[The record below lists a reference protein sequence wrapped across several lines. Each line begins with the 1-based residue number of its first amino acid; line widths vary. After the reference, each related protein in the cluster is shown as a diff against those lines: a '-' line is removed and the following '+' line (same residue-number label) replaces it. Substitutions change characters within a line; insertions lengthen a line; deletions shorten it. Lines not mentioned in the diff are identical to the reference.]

1 MRDYRHTWRR
11 FSSPCLALALVTS
24 SFSAIGI
31 SGANAA
37 AGTITSGGCS
47 AAVGEVL
54 TATISQ
60 VGSDC
65 VIRFTSGS
73 NTWTLPSGVTSV
85 RYLVVAG
92 GGAGGAAGYV
102 DGSGG
107 GGAGGVL
114 AGTFTPGA
122 SSYSIT
128 VGNGGASYNL
138 GAGNHNPANYNGGN
152 STISGTALTTITA
165 IGGGSASSE
174 SNISR
179 AAQNGGSGGGGGGHS
194 GSRGTGTAGPPRQG
208 YDGGATS
215 APGDGGGGGAGA
227 PGGNGNSTNGVTPA
241 RAGGIGVTNDITGTS
256 TYYGGGGG
264 ASGDPRSG
272 LSAGGAGGLGG
283 GGTGASASS
292 GSAPTNGTANTG
304 GGGGGAAGTRDV
316 GSVKAT
322 GAGGSGVVIIRYFGD
337 STAPTI
343 TGPSSA
349 TGATSSQSVQEN
361 STAVHTFTA
370 NESVTWSVSGTDS
383 SFFSITSGG
392 VLTITSR
399 NFEAPADVGTNNTYI
414 VTITATDLGSNVKT
428 QELTVT
434 ITNVNEAPTITNNSS
449 AATNTISQAE
459 NITTVVTYA
468 ASDVDAGASL
478 TFSITGGS
486 DSADFTINSSSGVL
500 AFLANPD
507 FEAPADSDQ
516 NNVYI
521 VEITVSDGSLTDLQ
535 TLTLTITNAN
545 ESASLG
551 APSVS
556 GSVYKG
562 TQITITVT
570 SSAAGKVRFFLGGKR
585 ISGCLSKSTT
595 GSYPSFSAT
604 CAWKPP
610 VTGRQ
615 ILTAQITPTDNTFSA
630 ATSPSTE
637 VRVLKRTVSR

>member
-1 MRDYRHTWRR
+1 MRRSYSA
-11 FSSPCLALALVTS
+11 FLALALVVSTS
-24 SFSAIGI
+24 SVTGVS
-31 SGANAA
+31 SANAA

-47 AAVGEVL
+47 AAVGEVS

-65 VIRFTSGS
+65 VIKFTSGS
-73 NTWTLPSGVTSV
+73 NSWTVPAGVTSV

-92 GGAGGAAGYV
+92 GGGGGAAGYV

-114 AGTFTPGA
+114 AGTFSVGA
-122 SSYSIT
+122 SSYSVS
-128 VGNGGASYNL
+128 VGAGGASTSS
-138 GAGNHNPANYNGGN
+138 GAGSHNPASFNGIN
-152 STISGTALTTITA
+152 SFISGTALTTITA

-174 SNISR
+174 SGFSR
-179 AAQNGGSGGGGGGHS
+179 VAQNGGSGGGGGGYS

-227 PGGNGNSTNGVTPA
+227 PGGNGNSSNGVTPA
-241 RAGGIGVTNDITGTS
+241 RAGGVGVTNDITGTT

-283 GGTGASASS
+283 GGTGANASS
-292 GSAPTNGTANTG
+292 ESAPTNGAVNTG
-304 GGGGGAAGTRDV
+304 GGGGGAAGTSQV
-316 GSVKAT
+316 GSVKPT

-337 STAPTI
+337 ATAPTI

-349 TGATSSQSVQEN
+349 TGATSSISIQES

-370 NESVTWSVSGTDS
+370 NETVTWSLSGTDS
-383 SFFSITSGG
+383 SFFAITSGG
-392 VLTITSR
+392 VLTITAR
-399 NFEAPADVGTNNTYI
+399 NFESPADLGTNNTYE
-414 VTITATDLGSNVKT
+414 VTITATDLGNNLKT
-428 QELTVT
+428 QALTVT
-434 ITNVNEAPTITNNSS
+434 ITNLNEAPTLTNNSS
-449 AATNTISQAE
+449 SATYALTQAE
-459 NITTVVTYA
+459 NITSVVTYA
-468 ASDVDAGASL
+468 ATDVDAGASL
-478 TFSITGGS
+478 SFSITSGS
-486 DSADFTINSSSGVL
+486 DSADFTINSSTGVL
-500 AFLANPD
+500 TFVTSPD
-507 FEAPADSDQ
+507 FEAPIDSDL
-516 NNVYI
+516 NNTYV
-521 VEITVSDGSLTDLQ
+521 VVITVSDGSLTDVQ
-535 TLTLTITNAN
+535 TLTVTITNAN
-545 ESASLG
+545 ESAALS

-556 GSVYKG
+556 GSIYKG

-585 ISGCLSKSTT
+585 ISGCLAKSTS
-595 GSYPSFSAT
+595 GSYPTNTAT

-630 ATSPSTE
+630 STSAGTE
-637 VRVLKRTVSR
+637 VRVLKRVASR

>member
-1 MRDYRHTWRR
+1 MRRSYSA
-11 FSSPCLALALVTS
+11 FLALALVVSTS
-24 SFSAIGI
+24 SVAGVS
-31 SGANAA
+31 SANAA

-47 AAVGEVL
+47 AAVGEVS

-73 NTWTLPSGVTSV
+73 NSWTVPAGVTSV

-114 AGTFTPGA
+114 AGTFSVGA
-122 SSYSIT
+122 SSYSVS
-128 VGNGGASYNL
+128 VGAGGASTSS
-138 GAGNHNPANYNGGN
+138 GAGGHNPANFNGVN
-152 STISGTALTTITA
+152 SFISGTALTTITA

-174 SNISR
+174 SGFSR
-179 AAQNGGSGGGGGGHS
+179 VAQNGGSGGGGGGYS

-227 PGGNGNSTNGVTPA
+227 PGGNGNSSNGVTPA
-241 RAGGIGVTNDITGTS
+241 RAGGVGVTNDITGT
-256 TYYGGGGG
+256 TAYYGGGGG

-283 GGTGASASS
+283 GGTGANASS
-292 GSAPTNGTANTG
+292 ESAPTNGAANTG
-304 GGGGGAAGTRDV
+304 GGGGGAAGTSQV
-316 GSVKAT
+316 GSVKPT

-337 STAPTI
+337 ATAPTI
-343 TGPSSA
+343 TGPTSA
-349 TGATSSQSVQEN
+349 TGATSSISIQEN

-383 SFFSITSGG
+383 SFFAISSGG
-392 VLTITSR
+392 VLTITAR
-399 NFEAPADVGTNNTYI
+399 NFESPADSGTNNTYE
-414 VTITATDLGSNVKT
+414 VTITATDLGNNVKT
-428 QELTVT
+428 QALTVT
-434 ITNVNEAPTITNNSS
+434 ITNLNEAPTLTNNSS
-449 AATNTISQAE
+449 SATYALSQAE
-459 NITTVVTYA
+459 NITSVVTYA
-468 ASDVDAGASL
+468 ATDVDAGASL
-478 TFSITGGS
+478 SFSITSGS
-486 DSADFTINSSSGVL
+486 DSADFTINSSTGVL
-500 AFLANPD
+500 TFVTSPD
-507 FEAPADSDQ
+507 FEAPIDSDL
-516 NNVYI
+516 NNTYV
-521 VEITVSDGSLTDLQ
+521 VVITSSDGSLTDVQ
-535 TLTLTITNAN
+535 TLTVTITNAN
-545 ESASLG
+545 ETASLS
-551 APSVS
+551 APTVS
-556 GSVYKG
+556 GSIYKG

-585 ISGCLSKSTT
+585 ISGCLAKSTS
-595 GSYPSFSAT
+595 GSYPTNTAT

-630 ATSPSTE
+630 STSAGTE
-637 VRVLKRTVSR
+637 VRVLKRVASR

>member
-1 MRDYRHTWRR
+1 MPHLRAS
-11 FSSPCLALALVTS
+11 FLVLALLIS
-24 SFSAIGI
+24 SLSVIGI
-31 SGANAA
+31 SSVNAA

-47 AAVGEVL
+47 ATVGEVS

-60 VGSDC
+60 VGGDC
-65 VIRFTSGS
+65 VIKFLSGS
-73 NTWTLPSGVTSV
+73 NSWTLPAGVTSV

-92 GGAGGAAGYV
+92 GGAGGAAGGN

-114 AGTFTPGA
+114 TGTFTPAAASYSISVGAGGA
-122 SSYSIT
+122 SSS
-128 VGNGGASYNL
+128 AS
-138 GAGNHNPANYNGGN
+138 ATNHNPANFNGAN
-152 STISGTALTTITA
+152 STLSGASLTTITA
-165 IGGGSASSE
+165 IGGGSGSSE
-174 SNISR
+174 STVTRI
-179 AAQNGGSGGGGGGHS
+179 AQNGGSGGGAGGYS
-194 GSRGTGTAGPPRQG
+194 GTAGSGTAGQG
-208 YDGGATS
+208 NSGGAATR
-215 APGDGGGGGAGA
+215 PGDGGGGGAGA
-227 PGGNGNSTNGVTPA
+227 PGGNGNSANGITSA
-241 RAGGIGVTNDITGTS
+241 RAGGVGVTNDITGTT

-264 ASGDPRSG
+264 ASGDARNG
-272 LSAGGAGGLGG
+272 TTGGAGGVGG
-283 GGTGASASS
+283 GGNGANASS
-292 GSAPTNGTANTG
+292 GSAPTSGTANTG
-304 GGGGGAAGTRDV
+304 GGGGGAAGVNPV
-316 GSVKAT
+316 GSVKPT
-322 GAGGSGVVIIRYFGD
+322 GAGGSGVVILRYLGD
-337 STAPTI
+337 VTAPTI

-349 TGATSSQSVQEN
+349 TGSTSSKSIAEN
-361 STAVHTFTA
+361 STVVHTFTA

-459 NITTVVTYA
+459 NITTVVMYA

-521 VEITVSDGSLTDLQ
+521 VEITVSDGALTDLQ

-545 ESASLG
+545 ESASLA

-604 CAWKPP
+604 CVWKPP

-615 ILTAQITPTDNTFSA
+615 ILTAQITPSDNTFSA
-630 ATSPSTE
+630 STSASTE
-637 VRVLKRTVSR
+637 VRVLKRAVTR

>member
-1 MRDYRHTWRR
+1 MPRL
-11 FSSPCLALALVTS
+11 LASFLISVLVTFTS
-24 SFSAIGI
+24 STIGI
-31 SGANAA
+31 SSANAA

-47 AAVGEVL
+47 ATVGEVL

-73 NTWTLPSGVTSV
+73 NSWTVPAGVTSV

-92 GGAGGAAGYV
+92 GGAGGAAGGN

-114 AGTFTPGA
+114 AGTFSVGA
-122 SSYSIT
+122 SSYSMS
-128 VGNGGASYNL
+128 VGAGGASST
-138 GAGNHNPANYNGGN
+138 ASAANHNPANFNGAN
-152 STISGTALTTITA
+152 STLSGASLTTITA
-165 IGGGSASSE
+165 IGGGSGSSE
-174 SNISR
+174 SGVTR
-179 AAQNGGSGGGGGGHS
+179 TAQNGGSGGGAGGYS
-194 GSRGTGTAGPPRQG
+194 GTKGTGTAGPPRQG

-227 PGGNGNSTNGVTPA
+227 PGGNGNSTNSGTAA
-241 RAGGIGVTNDITGTS
+241 RAGGVGVTNDITGTS
-256 TYYGGGGG
+256 TYYAGGGG
-264 ASGDPRSG
+264 ASGDARNGST
-272 LSAGGAGGLGG
+272 GGAGGLGG
-283 GGTGASASS
+283 GGNGAAATSNSAAA
-292 GSAPTNGTANTG
+292 GSGTANTG
-304 GGGGGAAGTRDV
+304 GGGGGAAGSSPV
-316 GSVKAT
+316 GSVKPT
-322 GAGGSGVVIIRYFGD
+322 GAGGSGVVIIRYLGD
-337 STAPTI
+337 VTAPTI

-349 TGATSSQSVQEN
+349 TGATSSISIQEN

-370 NESVTWSVSGTDS
+370 NESVTWSLSGTDS
-383 SFFSITSGG
+383 SFFAITSGG

-399 NFEAPADVGTNNTYI
+399 NFEAPADVGANNTYI

-468 ASDVDAGASL
+468 ATDVDAGSSL

-486 DSADFTINSSSGVL
+486 DSADFTINSSTGVL
-500 AFLANPD
+500 AFLVNPD
-507 FEAPADSDQ
+507 FEAPADSDL
-516 NNVYI
+516 NNIYI
-521 VEITVSDGSLTDLQ
+521 VEITVSDGTLTDTQ

-545 ESASLG
+545 EIASLG
-551 APSVS
+551 APSLS
-556 GSVYKG
+556 GTIYKG
-562 TQITITVT
+562 TQIAITVT
-570 SSAAGKVRFFLGGKR
+570 STAAGKVRFFLGGKR
-585 ISGCLSKSTT
+585 IAGCLSKSAT

-604 CAWKPP
+604 CTWKPP

-615 ILTAQITPTDNTFSA
+615 ILTAQITPTSNTFSA
-630 ATSPSTE
+630 ATSASTE
-637 VRVLKRTVSR
+637 VRVLKRAGTR

>member
-1 MRDYRHTWRR
+1 MLAVVA
-11 FSSPCLALALVTS
+11 SLSPVIMPAT
-24 SFSAIGI
+24 
-31 SGANAA
+31 ANAA
-37 AGTITSGGCS
+37 AGTITSGACS

-73 NTWTLPSGVTSV
+73 NSWTLPVGVTSV

-92 GGAGGAAGYV
+92 GGAGGAAGGV

-128 VGNGGASYNL
+128 VGNGGASYNSS
-138 GAGNHNPANYNGGN
+138 AINHNPANYNGGN
-152 STISGTALTTITA
+152 SIISGVALTTITA
-165 IGGGSASSE
+165 FGGGSASSE

-194 GSRGTGTAGPPRQG
+194 GARGTGTAGPPRQG
-208 YDGGATS
+208 YDGGATTQ
-215 APGDGGGGGAGA
+215 PGDGGGGGAGA
-227 PGGNGNSTNGVTPA
+227 PGGNGNSANGVTPA
-241 RAGGIGVTNDITGTS
+241 RTGGIGVANDITGTS

-272 LSAGGAGGLGG
+272 LTAGGAGGLGG
-283 GGTGASASS
+283 GGSGANASS
-292 GSAPTNGTANTG
+292 GSAPTNGIANTG
-304 GGGGGAAGTRDV
+304 GGGGGAAGSSPV
-316 GSVKAT
+316 GSVKPT
-322 GAGGSGVVIIRYFGD
+322 GAGGSGVVIVRYFSD

-383 SFFSITSGG
+383 SFFAITSGG

-399 NFEAPADVGTNNTYI
+399 NFEAPADVGANNTYI
-414 VTITATDLGSNVKT
+414 VTISATDVGSNATT
-428 QELTVT
+428 QILTVT
-434 ITNVNEAPTITNNSS
+434 ITNVNEAPSITNNSS
-449 AATNTISQAE
+449 SATFAFSQLE
-459 NITTVVTYA
+459 NSTSVVTYA
-468 ASDVDAGASL
+468 ATDVDAGSSL
-478 TFSITGGS
+478 SFSISGGS
-486 DSADFTINSSSGVL
+486 DSADFTINSGSGVL
-500 AFLANPD
+500 AFTANPD

-521 VEITVSDGSLTDLQ
+521 VEISVSDGLLSDTQ
-535 TLTLTITNAN
+535 TVTLTITNAN
-545 ESASLG
+545 ETASLG
-551 APSVS
+551 TPTVSGTINKGVIATISVS
-556 GSVYKG
+556 S
-562 TQITITVT
+562 T
-570 SSAAGKVRFFLGGKR
+570 AAGRVAFFVGGKR
-585 ISGCLSKSTT
+585 ISTCLSRATT
-595 GSYPSFSAT
+595 GSYPSFTAT
-604 CAWKPP
+604 CSWKPP
-610 VTGRQ
+610 VMGRQ
-615 ILTAQITPTDNTFSA
+615 ILTARITPTDLTFSA
-630 ATSPSTE
+630 STSAGAE
-637 VRVLKRTVSR
+637 VRVLRRTNSR

>member
-1 MRDYRHTWRR
+1 MRNYNRTWRR
-11 FSSPCLALALVTS
+11 FTSPFLTLVLVTS

-31 SGANAA
+31 SSANAA

-47 AAVGEVL
+47 ASVGEVL

-60 VGSDC
+60 VGGDC

-73 NTWTLPSGVTSV
+73 NSWTRPAGVTTV

-92 GGAGGAAGYV
+92 GGAGGAAGGN

-114 AGTFTPGA
+114 AGTFNSTA
-122 SSYSIT
+122 SSYSFS
-128 VGNGGASYNL
+128 VGAGGASYASNASL
-138 GAGNHNPANYNGGN
+138 HVPANFNGAN
-152 STISGTALTTITA
+152 SVISGTGLTTITA
-165 IGGGSASSE
+165 IGGGSGSSE
-174 SNISR
+174 SNGSR
-179 AAQNGGSGGGGGGHS
+179 TASNGGSGGGGGGYS
-194 GSRGTGTAGPPRQG
+194 GARGTGTAGQG
-208 YDGGATS
+208 NDGGASTG
-215 APGDGGGGGAGA
+215 PGDGGGGGAGA
-227 PGGNGNSTNGVTPA
+227 PGGNGNSANGVTAA

-264 ASGDPRSG
+264 ASGDARNS
-272 LSAGGAGGLGG
+272 STSGGAGGTGG
-283 GGTGASASS
+283 GGRGADATSNSAAAGS
-292 GSAPTNGTANTG
+292 GTPNTG
-304 GGGGGAAGTRDV
+304 GGGGGAAGVNPV
-316 GSVKAT
+316 GSVKPT
-322 GAGGSGVVIIRYFGD
+322 GAGGSGVVIIRYLGD
-337 STAPTI
+337 VTAPTI

-449 AATNTISQAE
+449 AATNAISQAE

-478 TFSITGGS
+478 SFSITGGS

-500 AFLANPD
+500 ALLANPD

-521 VEITVSDGSLTDLQ
+521 VEITVSDGALTDIQ

-595 GSYPSFSAT
+595 GSYPSFTAT

-610 VTGRQ
+610 VSGRQ

-637 VRVLKRTVSR
+637 VRVLKRAVSR

>member
-1 MRDYRHTWRR
+1 MRRSYSTV
-11 FSSPCLALALVTS
+11 LALALVVSIS
-24 SFSAIGI
+24 SVAGVS
-31 SGANAA
+31 SANAA

-47 AAVGEVL
+47 AAVGEVS

-65 VIRFTSGS
+65 VIKFTSGS
-73 NTWTLPSGVTSV
+73 NSWTVPAGVTSV

-114 AGTFTPGA
+114 AGTFSVGA
-122 SSYSIT
+122 SSYSVS
-128 VGNGGASYNL
+128 VGAGGASTSS
-138 GAGNHNPANYNGGN
+138 GAGSHNPASFNGIN
-152 STISGTALTTITA
+152 SFISGTALTTITA

-174 SNISR
+174 SGFSR
-179 AAQNGGSGGGGGGHS
+179 VAQNGGSGGGGGGYS

-227 PGGNGNSTNGVTPA
+227 PGGNGNSSNGVTPA
-241 RAGGIGVTNDITGTS
+241 RAGGVGVTNDITGTT

-283 GGTGASASS
+283 GGTGANASS
-292 GSAPTNGTANTG
+292 ESAPTNGAVNTG
-304 GGGGGAAGTRDV
+304 GGGGGAAGTSQV
-316 GSVKAT
+316 GSVKPT

-337 STAPTI
+337 ATAPTI

-349 TGATSSQSVQEN
+349 TGATSSISIQEN

-383 SFFSITSGG
+383 SFFAISSGG
-392 VLTITSR
+392 VLTITAR
-399 NFEAPADVGTNNTYI
+399 NFESPADSGTNNTYE
-414 VTITATDLGSNVKT
+414 VTITATDLGNNVKT
-428 QELTVT
+428 QALTVT
-434 ITNVNEAPTITNNSS
+434 ITNLNEAPTLTNNSS
-449 AATNTISQAE
+449 SATYALSQAE
-459 NITTVVTYA
+459 NITSVVTYA
-468 ASDVDAGASL
+468 ATDVDAGASL
-478 TFSITGGS
+478 SFSITSGS
-486 DSADFTINSSSGVL
+486 DSADFTINSATGVL
-500 AFLANPD
+500 AFVTSPD
-507 FEAPADSDQ
+507 FEAPIDSDL
-516 NNVYI
+516 NNTYV
-521 VEITVSDGSLTDLQ
+521 VVITVSDGSLTDAQ
-535 TLTLTITNAN
+535 TLTVTITNAN
-545 ESASLG
+545 ETAALN
-551 APSVS
+551 APTVS
-556 GSVYKG
+556 GSIYKG

-570 SSAAGKVRFFLGGKR
+570 SSAAGKVRFFVGGKR
-585 ISGCLSKSTT
+585 ISGCLAKSTS
-595 GSYPSFSAT
+595 GSYPTNTAT

-630 ATSPSTE
+630 STSAGTE
-637 VRVLKRTVSR
+637 VRVLKRVASR